1 MTLIK
6 LDIVSWWFTTSL
18 SFPNNDL
25 LQRKNGKLQNE
36 VSKWDSTVEVSIF
49 YIQSMVNVS
58 KVRDKM

>member
-1 MTLIK
+1 MTYHFALFSK
-6 LDIVSWWFTTSL
+6 Y
-18 SFPNNDL
+18 DL

>member
-1 MTLIK
+1 MTYHFALFSK
-6 LDIVSWWFTTSL
+6 Y
-18 SFPNNDL
+18 DL

-36 VSKWDSTVEVSIF
+36 VSKWDFTVEVSIF